1 MSGRFYKFLFT
12 CIALSSS
19 VYAFQKE
26 TVKTQVKPE
35 GEKYNSSVFNH
46 VAPFSHQEAV
56 SAFVAASSH
65 PIQAGEDQGIVC
77 IQKTS
82 KGFFRSH
89 STSPGARGI
98 VTSEMDLNALRP
110 LFKLTKK
117 KRFVLSVPAQEDGKG
132 EYLNYI
138 GQIILISGDGSANGD
153 VVCYARYHSHNTPA
167 SR

>member
-1 MSGRFYKFLFT
+1 MLVHFYKLLFLCCSLT
-12 CIALSSS
+12 AS
-19 VYAFQKE
+19 VNAFQKG
-26 TVKTQVKPE
+26 TVKTQVKAD
-35 GEKYNSSVFNH
+35 GERYNSAVFNH
-46 VAPFSHQEAV
+46 VAPFSHKDAV
-56 SAFVAASSH
+56 SAFASSIGV
-65 PIQAGEDQGIVC
+65 PVQSGEDQAIVC

-82 KGFFRSH
+82 KGYYRSH

-98 VTSEMDLNALRP
+98 VVSEMDLNALRP
-110 LFKLTKK
+110 LFKLSKK

-167 SR
+167 VQ